1 MDGGIMAVFRD
12 ITITWR
18 GADYTV
24 TPTLRLMR
32 MIESGN
38 ISFTAMAARVSSGEP
53 PISHVAIALA
63 KLLQAAGAP
72 VTEEQVYEE
81 LWNGDPAAVQ
91 HLVTS
96 VLLAF
101 SPGERDPKKPE
112 PHAAP

>member
-1 MDGGIMAVFRD
+1 MAVFRD
-12 ITITWR
+12 VTITWR
-18 GADYTV
+18 GTDYTV

-32 MIESGN
+32 IIESGN
-38 ISFTAMAARVSSGEP
+38 ISFTSMATRVSSGDP

-63 KLLQAAGAP
+63 KLLQAAGAS
-72 VTEEQVYEE
+72 VTEDQVYEE
-81 LWNGDPAAVQ
+81 LWNGDPEAVQ

-112 PHAAP
+112 PLAAQ